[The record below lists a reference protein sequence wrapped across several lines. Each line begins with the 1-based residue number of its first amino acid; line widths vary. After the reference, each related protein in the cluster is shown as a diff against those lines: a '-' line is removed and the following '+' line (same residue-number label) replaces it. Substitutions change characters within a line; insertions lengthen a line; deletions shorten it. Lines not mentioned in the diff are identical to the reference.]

1 MDKLNWQVGDDYTT
15 ETGKIVT
22 IRACSDNLVIE
33 YSNLMFTY
41 DLMGNP
47 VNALG
52 ANLLGRIM
60 KRITGSTK

>member
-15 ETGKIVT
+15 ETGKTVT
-22 IRACSDNLVIE
+22 ILACSDNLIVE
-33 YSNLMFTY
+33 YANLMFTY
-41 DLMGNP
+41 DLKGNP

-52 ANLLGRIM
+52 TNLLGRIM